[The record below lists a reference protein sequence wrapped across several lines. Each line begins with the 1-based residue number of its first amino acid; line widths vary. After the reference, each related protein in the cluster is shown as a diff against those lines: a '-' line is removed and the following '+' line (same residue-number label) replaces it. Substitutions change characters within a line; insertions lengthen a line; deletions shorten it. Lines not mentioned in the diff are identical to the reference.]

1 MSNQLPDPTDISS
14 VRAWLNARHAN
25 PAAVREWARPLVV
38 AATRHGPIPP
48 LGGPEWRALPDCDP
62 RKLAAL
68 IPMALARLDEST
80 PAAIASR
87 LRRELDESDRLTVAR
102 LRQMSHDL
110 SAAIADANRG
120 RRSAR
125 PTYAELALRRNTF
138 PCVTCRR
145 RPVVHPQTVCHACS
159 EPNQRR
165 EDVAA

>member
-1 MSNQLPDPTDISS
+1 MSNQFPDPTDIRS
-14 VRAWLNARHAN
+14 VRAWLNARQAN
-25 PAAVREWARPLVV
+25 PAAVREWSRPLLV

-48 LGGPEWRALPDCDP
+48 LGSAAWSALPDRDP

-68 IPMALARLDEST
+68 IPTALARLDEST
-80 PAAIASR
+80 PTAIAAQ
-87 LRRELDESDRLTVAR
+87 LRQELDESDRLTVAR

-145 RPVVHPQTVCHACS
+145 APVVHPQTVCHACP
-159 EPNQRR
+159 EPHQRGK
-165 EDVAA
+165 DVAA